1 MKSIKAI
8 VLTYDKYRSVTDHMI
23 IRYNSLWP
31 KHPFV
36 FRVPFQNA
44 TPTLNNN
51 VEYIQTPSDIKGTV
65 LALISDLDDEE
76 LIYWCIDD
84 KYPITLDVQKIE
96 KIYEGLVNE
105 NNETCAD
112 AVLFCRCR
120 DMLKE
125 ANLFKDKSQH
135 FAGYVIRERRN
146 YNQIW
151 IHQFLKVKVIRALFN
166 AFPDEINPAKVMDDW
181 KDKLDKPAE
190 HRLFVTKDNFAVFGE
205 STTRGH
211 LTKNCYKSMNKYN
224 VTLPDWISEVTEKE
238 IIMGDEQVGDG
249 YESTV
254 TSLFRK
260 LKKRFA

>member
-8 VLTYDKYRSVTDHMI
+8 ILTYDKYRSVTDHMI

-36 FRVPFQNA
+36 FRVPFQNLA
-44 TPTLNNN
+44 PTLNDN

-84 KYPITLDVQKIE
+84 KYPITLDVREIE

-105 NNETCAD
+105 KNETCAD

-120 DMLKE
+120 GMSGE
-125 ANLFKDKSQH
+125 GNLLTDKSQRC
-135 FAGYVIRERRN
+135 AGHVIRERRN
-146 YNQIW
+146 YHQIW
-151 IHQFLKVKVIRALFN
+151 IHQFMKVKVIRALFN
-166 AFPDEINPAKVMDDW
+166 AFPDEIKTAKVMDDW

-190 HRLFVTKDNFAVFGE
+190 HRLFVTKESFAVFGE
-205 STTRGH
+205 STTRGL
-211 LTKNCYKSMNKYN
+211 LTKNCYNSMKKYN
-224 VTLPDWISEVTEKE
+224 VTPPDWLAEVAEEE
-238 IIMGDEQVGDG
+238 IIMGDEH
-249 YESTV
+249 ESKV
-254 TSLFRK
+254 SSLFRK
-260 LKKRFA
+260 LKKRFI